1 MLTGIIGP
9 SEGYAKIA
17 GLDIR
22 TDQDKIRKIM
32 GVVPQ
37 FDILWNQMTAMEH
50 MYMFSRIKGV

>member
-9 SEGYAKIA
+9 SEGHAKIS

-22 TDQDKIRKIM
+22 TDQEKIRKIM

-37 FDILWNQMTAMEH
+37 FDILWN
-50 MYMFSRIKGV
+50 